1 EPVKEHRFVLVLRGS
16 GLGGKLSETDPQA
29 LGKAPLP
36 VRALDEASGRTAEI
50 VNAFVARARV
60 LLADETP
67 ANMVL
72 LRGFD
77 RLPDLPRFPEVYGL
91 RAAAIAAYPM
101 YRGLAKVVG
110 MDVVKTGG
118 TFADE
123 IATLK
128 QHWQSYDF
136 FFVHYKD
143 TDKAGEDGDF
153 DAKVAALE
161 RFDAFIPEI
170 EALAPDVL
178 VVSGD
183 HATPSVLAGHGWQ
196 PVPVVVC
203 SRYAGADPVS
213 AFN

>member
-1 EPVKEHRFVLVLRGS
+1 
-16 GLGGKLSETDPQA
+16 
-29 LGKAPLP
+29 
-36 VRALDEASGRTAEI
+36 
-50 VNAFVARARV
+50 
-60 LLADETP
+60 
-67 ANMVL
+67 MVL

-77 RLPDLPRFPEVYGL
+77 RLPDLPRFPEVFGL

-110 MDVVKTGG
+110 MDVLKTGA

-123 IATLK
+123 VATLR

-161 RFDAFIPEI
+161 RLDAFIPEI
-170 EALAPDVL
+170 EALRPDVL

-183 HATPSVLAGHGWQ
+183 NASPSILAAHGWQ
-196 PVPVVVC
+196 PVPALIA
-203 SRYAGADPVS
+203 SRYAGADPVTHFS
-213 AFN
+213 ERACAAGTLGLVPAHELMPLVMANALRLTKFGA